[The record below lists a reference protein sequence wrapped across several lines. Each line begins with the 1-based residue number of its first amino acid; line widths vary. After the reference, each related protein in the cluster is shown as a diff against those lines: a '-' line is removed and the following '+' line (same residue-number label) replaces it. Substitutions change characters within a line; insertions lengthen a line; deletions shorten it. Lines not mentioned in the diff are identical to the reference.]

1 MKVSLNSFL
10 KNQFKISFTENKK
23 ILFVVNELDFFLSHR
38 LDIGLALQKNGYEVH
53 IASASSF
60 KAEEIASLGFSHHCV
75 PFTRSGQNIFKEFKA
90 VCVLIR
96 LLRSIKPALIH
107 LVTIKPILYGGLAAQ
122 IVGIKAVVVAIS
134 GLGTVFMDQSTSALL
149 RRWFIEFFYKVSLAH
164 KNMVVI
170 FQNQDD
176 RDILQKKISLKSG
189 QIKMLRGSGVDLNAY
204 PYKPES
210 DGKCIVVMAS
220 RLLKDKGLIEY
231 FEAARLLKHRGL
243 EVEMRLLGS
252 LDLGNPTSIT
262 KDELDRLIA
271 ESCINYV
278 GFSKDIAGEYRA
290 ANIVCL
296 PSYREGLPKSLVEA
310 AACGRAVVTTDT
322 PGCRDAIIPNV
333 TGILVPVKSVEC
345 LADAIEV
352 LVKNT
357 QQRKSMGK
365 AGREL
370 AERDFSIEK
379 IAQQHMEIYCELL
392 KKST

>member
-1 MKVSLNSFL
+1 MKNRFKNST
-10 KNQFKISFTENKK
+10 TENKK
-23 ILFVVNELDFFLSHR
+23 VLFVVNELDFFLSHR
-38 LDIGLALQKNGYEVH
+38 LALGLALQKNGYEVH

-60 KAEEIASLGFSHHCV
+60 KAEEITSLGFSHHCV

-90 VCVLIR
+90 VHVLIS

-176 RDILQKKISLKSG
+176 RDILQKKISLKSS
-189 QIKMLRGSGVDLNAY
+189 QIKLIRGSGVDLNAY

-231 FEAARLLKHRGL
+231 LEAARLLKHRGL

-262 KDELDRLIA
+262 KDELDRWIA

-278 GFSKDIAGEYRA
+278 GFSKDIASEYRA

-296 PSYREGLPKSLVEA
+296 PSYREGLPKSLMEA

-352 LVKNT
+352 LVKNA

-370 AERDFSIEK
+370 AERDFPIEK

-392 KKST
+392 KKSI